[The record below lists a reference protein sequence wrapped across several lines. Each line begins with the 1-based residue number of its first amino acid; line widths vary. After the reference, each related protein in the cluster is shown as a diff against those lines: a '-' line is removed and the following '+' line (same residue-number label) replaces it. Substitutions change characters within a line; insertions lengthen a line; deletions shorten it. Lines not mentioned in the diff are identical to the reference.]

1 MWQLLTGRRRADTDA
16 PPALASGNVIDGPA
30 LELVPA
36 SVLLGERVR
45 QRLTAMRLE
54 SGMEETEFARLI
66 MAPMAAIAAWVQ
78 QVPAT
83 PDEHHSEAGGL
94 MRLAVECATVAMRRA
109 DGKLFHRP
117 GSGPAGGVQSD
128 TAWRHAAVLA
138 ALFCAIGRHVGHW
151 RVHNAAGDCTWNPY
165 ACGLHEWVPKHGP
178 GGYVITGAEPSN
190 SVSRAGAGAWLAA
203 RCLDAGCL
211 SRLQHGD
218 GAPMGALVDVL
229 GGHTESTLGGV
240 VEAAS
245 KAVMAEDRN
254 RARLHPARRM
264 PPVQQQLLGVMRGL
278 VQYRWNLNQP
288 GGRLILGPDGVYLH
302 WDRAAQ
308 DILARWRADHH
319 ADPGIGPEELGALLL
334 EHGLAEPNPD
344 AADGQT
350 PLRRVLVTPHED
362 GPTVPATCVRLP
374 DPRIFAL
381 DVAGAVAVDVRP
393 LEKGTRGRETEGTGA
408 ATRERARSASA
419 ERTRRA
425 GAPPER
431 KSRPGAGAGG
441 ASPEEGGHTEA
452 PAAPGETGDRERPA
466 ATPSAA
472 PAAPPD
478 GCLPGMGRYG
488 EVGRILSTLAAREGA
503 LTPVEDGVALRA
515 SALQGRMTP
524 KRFLEQAR
532 QQGIVLSTKP
542 RPGAA
547 EGTAPDEPYIV
558 LVPRMAKLLGME
570 RSVHGPPR

>member
-1 MWQLLTGRRRADTDA
+1 MWKLLTGRRQADTPEPA
-16 PPALASGNVIDGPA
+16 ALASGQVIDGPA

-54 SGMEETEFARLI
+54 SGMEEKDFARLI
-66 MAPMAAIAAWVQ
+66 MAPMAAIAEWVQ

-83 PDEHHSEAGGL
+83 PDEYHCEAGGM

-117 GSGPAGGVQSD
+117 GTGPAGGVQSD

-138 ALFCAIGRHVGHW
+138 ALFCTIGRHVGHW
-151 RVHNAAGDCTWNPY
+151 RVQNATGDRTWNPY
-165 ACGLHEWVPKHGP
+165 AYGLREWVPKHSP
-178 GGYVITGAEPSN
+178 GGYVITGAQPTN
-190 SVSRAGAGAWLAA
+190 SVSRAGAGAWIAA
-203 RCLDAGCL
+203 KCLDAGCL

-229 GGHTESTLGGV
+229 GGHTESTLGSV

-245 KAVMAEDRN
+245 RAVMAEDRN

-264 PPVQQQLLGVMRGL
+264 PPVQQQLLSVMRGL
-278 VQYRWNLNQP
+278 VQFRWNINQP
-288 GGRLILGPDGVYLH
+288 GGRLIMGPDGVYLH
-302 WDRAAQ
+302 WERAAE

-319 ADPGIGPEELGALLL
+319 ADPAIGPKELGTLLL
-334 EHGLAEPNPD
+334 EHGLVEPNPD
-344 AADGQT
+344 AANGPT
-350 PLRRVLVTPHED
+350 PLQRVLVTPHED

-381 DVAGAVAVDVRP
+381 DVAGVQAVDVRP
-393 LEKGTRGRETEGTGA
+393 LKTE
-408 ATRERARSASA
+408 TRERRTQGPGAASHEPAVGAA
-419 ERTRRA
+419 EPERADSGEHAPREVVPRAQKPRRTARA
-425 GAPPER
+425 GASKDEGRPR
-431 KSRPGAGAGG
+431 KATATAR
-441 ASPEEGGHTEA
+441 
-452 PAAPGETGDRERPA
+452 ETGEPQRSGV
-466 ATPSAA
+466 TPSAA
-472 PAAPPD
+472 PAPTPD
-478 GCLPGMGRYG
+478 GYLPGMGRYG
-488 EVGRILSTLAAREGA
+488 EVGRVLSTLAGREGT
-503 LTPVEDGVALRA
+503 LVPVEDGVALRA

-524 KRFLEQAR
+524 KRFLAQAR
-532 QQGIVLSTKP
+532 QQGILVSSRP

-547 EGTAPDEPYIV
+547 DRTAPDEPHIV

-570 RSVHGPPR
+570 

>member
-151 RVHNAAGDCTWNPY
+151 RVQNAAGDCTWNPY
-165 ACGLHEWVPKHGP
+165 ACGLHEWVPKHSP

-190 SVSRAGAGAWLAA
+190 SVSRAGAGAWIAA

-264 PPVQQQLLGVMRGL
+264 PPIQQQLLGVMRGL

-319 ADPGIGPEELGALLL
+319 ADPGIGPEQLGALLL

-362 GPTVPATCVRLP
+362 GPHRAGHVRAFAGPAHLRAGRGRRRGGGRTPAGEGNAGERDGRHGCRNARTRTLRLGRT
-374 DPRIFAL
+374 DPKGRCPAGAEVAARSRRRRR
-381 DVAGAVAVDVRP
+381 VAG
-393 LEKGTRGRETEGTGA
+393 GRRA
-408 ATRERARSASA
+408 HRSARRAR
-419 ERTRRA
+419 
-425 GAPPER
+425 GN
-431 KSRPGAGAGG
+431 G
-441 ASPEEGGHTEA
+441 
-452 PAAPGETGDRERPA
+452 
-466 ATPSAA
+466 
-472 PAAPPD
+472 
-478 GCLPGMGRYG
+478 
-488 EVGRILSTLAAREGA
+488 
-503 LTPVEDGVALRA
+503 
-515 SALQGRMTP
+515 
-524 KRFLEQAR
+524 
-532 QQGIVLSTKP
+532 
-542 RPGAA
+542 
-547 EGTAPDEPYIV
+547 
-558 LVPRMAKLLGME
+558 
-570 RSVHGPPR
+570 